1 VGNFPINNLALQSF
15 LPFVNG
21 YLYIHFYQD
30 WIIPQKKLME
40 TEAQLKWS
48 FLHIT
53 IRFWMEFRLIYLIL
67 VINSLKIQNFISLLA
82 HLTYSNKYFA
92 FKFFLVIIAFQ
103 EFICD
108 KGIGFVRIDGTT
120 LPRDRQLAVQS
131 FQFSSEVCTIS
142 SIHLSTL
149 EFIVPVRMCGI

>member
-1 VGNFPINNLALQSF
+1 
-15 LPFVNG
+15 
-21 YLYIHFYQD
+21 
-30 WIIPQKKLME
+30 
-40 TEAQLKWS
+40 
-48 FLHIT
+48 
-53 IRFWMEFRLIYLIL
+53 
-67 VINSLKIQNFISLLA
+67 
-82 HLTYSNKYFA
+82 
-92 FKFFLVIIAFQ
+92 VIIAFQ